1 MENEPVVPRSTH
13 SRRTLMGWLIAG
25 INLLVAGAVIGPVVG
40 FIGSPLKRRSKAK
53 WVAILNESELPE
65 GIVREVKFTV
75 QVQDGYHVV
84 DRAYTL
90 YLRRKDGEVVAIDPS
105 CTHLGCRVRYQ
116 DDKQRFF
123 CPCHGGVF
131 DQEGNVV
138 SGPPPKPLER
148 HSVKV
153 EAGKI
158 WVSRMV

>member
-1 MENEPVVPRSTH
+1 
-13 SRRTLMGWLIAG
+13 MGWLIAG
-25 INLLVAGAVIGPVVG
+25 INLIVASAVFGPIVG
-40 FIGSPLKRRSKAK
+40 FIGSPLKRRAKTK
-53 WVAILNESELPE
+53 WVPILDESELPE
-65 GIVREVKFTV
+65 GLVREVKFTV

-90 YLRRKDGEVVAIDPS
+90 YLRRKDGEVAAIDPS

-148 HSVKV
+148 HNVKV